1 MFGNKRAPI
10 LPGFSD
16 QVETINGKGTQF
28 KGTIKAAGT
37 IRVDGQV
44 EGEISTKG
52 DVVIG
57 ETGAIKAQIQARSAT
72 IAGSVLGNADITDK
86 LELTST
92 AKLYGDI
99 KTGVLIIG
107 EGAVFKGACEM
118 RYGNEPGNKGN
129 ETDNKPKDIKQN
141 PAKN

>member
-16 QVETINGKGTQF
+16 QIETIIGKDTQF
-28 KGTIKAAGT
+28 KGTIRATGT
-37 IRVDGQV
+37 IRIDGQV

-92 AKLYGDI
+92 AKLNGDI

-118 RYGNEPGNKGN
+118 RYGNEPGSKGN
-129 ETDNKPKDIKQN
+129 DDSSPKDIKFTS
-141 PAKN
+141 AKS

>member
-1 MFGNKRAPI
+1 MFGSKRAPI

-16 QVETINGKGTQF
+16 QIETIIGKDTQF

-37 IRVDGQV
+37 IRIDGQV
-44 EGEISTKG
+44 DGEISTKG
-52 DVVIG
+52 DIVVG
-57 ETGAIKAQIQARSAT
+57 ETGSIKAQIQARSAT

-92 AKLYGDI
+92 ARLCGDI

-118 RYGNEPGNKGN
+118 RYGNEPGKLG
-129 ETDNKPKDIKQN
+129 ESDSSQKE
-141 PAKN
+141 AKLAPTKS

>member
-10 LPGFSD
+10 LPGFSE
-16 QVETINGKGTQF
+16 QVETIIGKDTQF

-37 IRVDGQV
+37 IRIDGQV
-44 EGEISTKG
+44 EGEITTKG
-52 DVVIG
+52 DIIVG

-92 AKLYGDI
+92 AKLNGDI

-118 RYGNEPGNKGN
+118 RYGNEIGGKGSDI
-129 ETDNKPKDIKQN
+129 DNKPKDLKFN
-141 PAKN
+141 PPKS